1 MKRNLTECPPV
12 TQRIMEIIMK
22 EFNGR
27 VRSFCTYMGLKDSAK
42 INRLFKRDT
51 RSGKYPMPSSDVILM
66 ISEKMN
72 VSADWLLKGIEEKP
86 QSVNNIN
93 INTNK
98 GNGNT
103 ITENSTVQ
111 STAELAE
118 IIKKQQEQI
127 DLLLKTI
134 IGKNG
139 Q

>member
-1 MKRNLTECPPV
+1 
-12 TQRIMEIIMK
+12 
-22 EFNGR
+22 
-27 VRSFCTYMGLKDSAK
+27 
-42 INRLFKRDT
+42 
-51 RSGKYPMPSSDVILM
+51 
-66 ISEKMN
+66 MN

>member
-1 MKRNLTECPPV
+1 
-12 TQRIMEIIMK
+12 
-22 EFNGR
+22 
-27 VRSFCTYMGLKDSAK
+27 
-42 INRLFKRDT
+42 
-51 RSGKYPMPSSDVILM
+51 
-66 ISEKMN
+66 MN

-103 ITENSTVQ
+103 IAENSTVQ

>member
-103 ITENSTVQ
+103 IAENSTVQ